1 VRCETGP
8 RSRNVGETR
17 IDYEDMLEVKM
28 PKYTRNWQRRASRAV
43 VSDID
48 YYKRFVNQIF
58 SCKTQHSQSL
68 SWRKDEKANK
78 STGYP
83 LVVSPGH
90 IYDMSYIGIYPRFI
104 LVR

>member
-17 IDYEDMLEVKM
+17 IDYKDMLEVKM
-28 PKYTRNWQRRASRAV
+28 PKYTRNWQRRASLAV

-48 YYKRFVNQIF
+48 YYKRCVNQVF

-68 SWRKDEKANK
+68 SWRKDEKENI
-78 STGYP
+78 STGYL
-83 LVVSPGH
+83 LVMSPGH
-90 IYDMSYIGIYPRFI
+90 IYDMSYIRIYPRVI
-104 LVR
+104 LFR